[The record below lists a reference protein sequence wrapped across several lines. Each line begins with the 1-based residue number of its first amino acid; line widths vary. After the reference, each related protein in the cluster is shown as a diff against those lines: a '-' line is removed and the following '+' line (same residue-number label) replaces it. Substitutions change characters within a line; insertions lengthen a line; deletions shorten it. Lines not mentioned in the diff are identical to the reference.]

1 MSLNQSDTYI
11 MDKDNSAVSKFL
23 EGVEDNK
30 FETVIDNPFSEPEV
44 PEVVEE
50 ESKKPIPYNRDEKL
64 QKYISKEVE
73 KRLKDFTPET
83 TAKVE
88 DKEVDD
94 YYVRLIGNDTPEKV
108 AMIREAQARDERM
121 LEQAEERAFNRL
133 SRHEQEAIAEER
145 GAQEELGNALESIEE
160 TFDVDLSNQKLRSE
174 FLTYVERIAPKDKDG
189 EIIEFPDMNS
199 AWETFNERRTPQNSR
214 AKQLASQGLSRS
226 SETTSTPQRR
236 PTFDMDVEEM
246 IAGTK

>member
-1 MSLNQSDTYI
+1 
-11 MDKDNSAVSKFL
+11 MDKDKSAVSKFL

-30 FETVIDNPFSEPEV
+30 FETVIDSPFSEPEA
-44 PEVVEE
+44 EVVEE
-50 ESKKPIPYNRDEKL
+50 KIEKPIPYNRDEKL

-73 KRLKDFTPET
+73 KRLKDFTPEPT
-83 TAKVE
+83 KVE
-88 DKEVDD
+88 EKEVDD

-145 GAQEELGNALESIEE
+145 EAEDELGNALESIEE
-160 TFDVDLSNQKLRSE
+160 NFDVNLTSNQKLRSE
-174 FLTYVERIAPKDKDG
+174 FLTFVERIAPKDKDG
-189 EIIEFPDMNS
+189 DITEFPDMNS
-199 AWETFNERRTPQNSR
+199 AWETFNERRAPQNSR